1 LVISCPVFTPVYT
14 LPQWSLA
21 ALKQKSL
28 TTKQSFL
35 SDKPYPFVFLK
46 NNREHPHIGNR
57 QAVSVPDVRVLAE
70 KTIDACLLHRCPV
83 IGVYPAAR
91 QCFTGGELQT
101 ILAESG
107 RFLHFFTGVE
117 TPLQLR
123 HTRIDHRRAIQHFHQ
138 ITSRLISEVHD
149 ILLR

>member
-1 LVISCPVFTPVYT
+1 MELGGTEAEIFNDKTE
-14 LPQWSLA
+14 
-21 ALKQKSL
+21 
-28 TTKQSFL
+28 FL

-46 NNREHPHIGNR
+46 NNKEHPHIGNR
-57 QAVSVPDVRVLAE
+57 QAVSVPDRRVLAE
-70 KTIDACLLHRCPV
+70 KTIDVCLLHRCPV

-91 QCFTGGELQT
+91 QRFTGGELQT